1 MYYVK
6 WSDNMI
12 YLDYSAT
19 TPVNEEVIET
29 YSRACRE
36 FIGNPNSLHRLGVEA
51 KKLID
56 AATLQIADILKVKPS
71 EIIYTSGAS
80 EANNLAI
87 KGVAFKY
94 SNRGKHIAAGIF
106 GGISGGVAGASAA

>member
-1 MYYVK
+1 MV
-6 WSDNMI
+6 

-19 TPVNEEVIET
+19 TPVHPEVIDV
-29 YSRACRE
+29 YSRVCE
-36 FIGNPNSLHRLGVEA
+36 SFIGNPNSYHKLGVEA

-56 AATLQIADILKVKPS
+56 ASSEQIANLFKIKKE

-87 KGVAFKY
+87 KGVCSY
-94 SNRGKHIAAGIF
+94 YENRGKHLLLF
-106 GGISGGVAGASAA
+106 